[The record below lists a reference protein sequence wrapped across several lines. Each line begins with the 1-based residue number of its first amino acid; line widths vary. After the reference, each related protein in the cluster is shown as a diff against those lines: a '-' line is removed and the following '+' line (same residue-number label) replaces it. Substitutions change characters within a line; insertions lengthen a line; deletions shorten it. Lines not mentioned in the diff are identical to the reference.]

1 MYFLLFSSD
10 VPKLSM
16 LSGRK
21 RLEQILKT
29 KRIQQNPIKAS
40 KPKENLTSNT
50 SLTVSMKASTPTFK
64 WNNRVKVGICNNS
77 IIPPVIRGFN
87 GPFDYNGLKQTL
99 LQNGGSDSFIQ
110 QQGDTYRR
118 NSDFVFYACDD
129 NKVLD
134 VFTNRRY
141 FRLPCDSSVLR
152 PGISTARWPDCKT
165 PTHCVGMPASRY
177 EDSK

>member
-1 MYFLLFSSD
+1 MEAF
-10 VPKLSM
+10 
-16 LSGRK
+16 
-21 RLEQILKT
+21 
-29 KRIQQNPIKAS
+29 
-40 KPKENLTSNT
+40 
-50 SLTVSMKASTPTFK
+50 TPTFQM
-64 WNNRVKVGICNNS
+64 NSRGHVGICNNS

-87 GPFDYNGLKQTL
+87 GPFDYNRLKQTL
-99 LQNGGSDSFIQ
+99 LQNGESNNFVQ
-110 QQGDTYRR
+110 QENDPYSR

-152 PGISTARWPDCKT
+152 PGISTARWPDCKN

-177 EDSK
+177 DDRK

>member
-1 MYFLLFSSD
+1 
-10 VPKLSM
+10 M

-40 KPKENLTSNT
+40 KPKEHFTSNN
-50 SLTVSMKASTPTFK
+50 SLTVIMNTSTPTFK
-64 WNNRVKVGICNNS
+64 WNNRVHVGICNNS
-77 IIPPVIRGFN
+77 IIPAAIRGFN
-87 GPFDYNGLKQTL
+87 GPFDYDGLKQTL
-99 LQNGGSDSFIQ
+99 VQNGGSDNFIQ
-110 QQGDTYRR
+110 HENDPYIRK
-118 NSDFVFYACDD
+118 SDFVFYKCDE

-152 PGISTARWPDCKT
+152 PGISTARWPDCKN

-177 EDSK
+177 NHRK

>member
-1 MYFLLFSSD
+1 M
-10 VPKLSM
+10 
-16 LSGRK
+16 
-21 RLEQILKT
+21 E
-29 KRIQQNPIKAS
+29 
-40 KPKENLTSNT
+40 
-50 SLTVSMKASTPTFK
+50 ASTPTLQM
-64 WNNRVKVGICNNS
+64 NRRGHVGICNNS

-87 GPFDYNGLKQTL
+87 GPFDYDGLKQTL
-99 LQNGGSDSFIQ
+99 LQNDGSDSFIQ
-110 QQGDTYRR
+110 QENDPYSL
-118 NSDFVFYACDD
+118 NSDFVFYTCDD
-129 NKVLD
+129 SKVLD

>member
-1 MYFLLFSSD
+1 
-10 VPKLSM
+10 M

-21 RLEQILKT
+21 RLEQILNT
-29 KRIQQNPIKAS
+29 KRIKQNPIKTNKS
-40 KPKENLTSNT
+40 KENFTSNT
-50 SLTVSMKASTPTFK
+50 SLAVIMEASTHTFQM
-64 WNNRVKVGICNNS
+64 NSRGHVGICNNS

-87 GPFDYNGLKQTL
+87 GPFDYDGLRQTL

-110 QQGDTYRR
+110 QENDPHSR

-152 PGISTARWPDCKT
+152 PGLSTTRWPECKN

-177 EDSK
+177 NDRKRYPVSFLAY